1 MMKITV
7 DENIAYAKEAFSQ
20 FGDVELLHGR
30 KITPESV
37 KDSDALIVRSI
48 TKVDKNLLEGSKV
61 KFVGTATIGK
71 DHIDLGYLKEK
82 NIAFADAAGCNA
94 HAVKEY
100 VFTALADVLIERK
113 LRFKDLSIGIVGA
126 GNVGSKIAH
135 CANAV
140 GMKTIINDPPLK
152 RKTGNNIYKGLDE
165 ALKADIITL
174 HVPLNKEGIDKTY
187 HLLDY
192 ERLNQ
197 LKDNCILIN
206 SSRGSVV
213 DNNALEKLIEKK
225 NFTVILDVWENEP
238 LLNPELLKKV
248 YIGTPH
254 IAGYSYEGKVN
265 GTTMIYSALCKFL
278 NDEETFKVP
287 EVKVDDSVIELKE
300 TGSVETSLHYLFERI
315 YVIKKDDANLRK
327 VENLRG
333 SGNASKGL
341 TSKVDA
347 GKYFDTLRKEY
358 HLRYEF
364 PNYSVVVPKE
374 EKELIRIL
382 SAFRFGINF

>member
-7 DENIAYAKEAFSQ
+7 DENIAYGKEAFSQ
-20 FGDVELLHGR
+20 FGEVELLHGR
-30 KITPESV
+30 KISRDSV
-37 KDSDALIVRSI
+37 IDSDALIVRSI
-48 TKVDKNLLEGSKV
+48 TKVDRNLLEGSNV

-71 DHIDLGYLKEK
+71 DHVDLRYLKQN
-82 NIAFADAAGCNA
+82 NITFADAAGCNA

-100 VFTALADVLIERK
+100 VFTVLSGILTK
-113 LRFKDLSIGIVGA
+113 KNLKFNDLSIGIIGA
-126 GNVGSKIAH
+126 GNVGSKVAY
-135 CANAV
+135 CAGAL

-152 RKTGNNIYKGLDE
+152 RKTGNKIYRELDE

-174 HVPLNKEGIDKTY
+174 HVPLNKEGIDKTI

-192 ERLNQ
+192 ERLSR
-197 LKDNCILIN
+197 LKDGCILIN
-206 SSRGSVV
+206 SSRGGVV
-213 DNNALEKLIEKK
+213 DNDALEKLIEKK

-278 NDEETFKVP
+278 NEEETFKVP
-287 EVKVDDSVIELKE
+287 VAKVDDSVIELRQ
-300 TGSVETSLHYLFERI
+300 TGSIELLLDNLFKRI
-315 YVIKKDDANLRK
+315 YDIKKDDTNLRK
-327 VENLRG
+327 ILNEEN
-333 SGNASKGL
+333 
-341 TSKVDA
+341 A

-364 PNYSVVVPKE
+364 PNYSVVISKDE
-374 EKELIRIL
+374 NELIRIL
-382 SAFRFGINF
+382 SAFRFGINI

>member
-48 TKVDKNLLEGSKV
+48 TKVNKDLLEGSKV

-71 DHIDLGYLKEK
+71 DHIDLEYLKGK

-100 VFTALADVLIERK
+100 IFTALSEVLSKRELK
-113 LRFKDLSIGIVGA
+113 FKNFSIGIIGA
-126 GNVGSKIAH
+126 GNVGSKVAY
-135 CANAV
+135 CANTL

-152 RKTGNNIYKGLDE
+152 RKTGNNIYKELDE

-174 HVPLNKEGIDKTY
+174 HVPLNKEGIDKTN

-192 ERLNQ
+192 ERLNL
-197 LKDNCILIN
+197 LKDNCILLN

-238 LLNPELLKKV
+238 ELNPELLKKV

-278 NDEETFKVP
+278 NEEENFKVP
-287 EVKVDDSVIELKE
+287 EVKVDNSVIELKE
-300 TGSVETSLHYLFERI
+300 TYSVESALYNLLKGFTILKKMMQTSGR
-315 YVIKKDDANLRK
+315 
-327 VENLRG
+327 
-333 SGNASKGL
+333 
-341 TSKVDA
+341 
-347 GKYFDTLRKEY
+347 
-358 HLRYEF
+358 
-364 PNYSVVVPKE
+364 
-374 EKELIRIL
+374 
-382 SAFRFGINF
+382 

>member
-1 MMKITV
+1 MMKITA

-20 FGDVELLHGR
+20 FGEVELLHGR

-48 TKVDKNLLEGSKV
+48 TKVNKDLLEGSKV

-71 DHIDLGYLKEK
+71 DHIDLEYLKEK

-100 VFTALADVLIERK
+100 IFTALSEVLSKRELK
-113 LRFKDLSIGIVGA
+113 FKSLSMGIIGA
-126 GNVGSKIAH
+126 GNVGSKVAY
-135 CANAV
+135 CANTL

-152 RKTGNNIYKGLDE
+152 RKTGNNIYKELDQ

-174 HVPLNKEGIDKTY
+174 HVPLNKEGVDKTH

-197 LKDNCILIN
+197 LKDNCILLN

-238 LLNPELLKKV
+238 ELNPELLKKV
-248 YIGTPH
+248 YTGTPH

-278 NDEETFKVP
+278 NEEEIFKVP

-300 TGSVETSLHYLFERI
+300 TDSVESALYNLFKRI
-315 YVIKKDDANLRK
+315 YDIKKDDANLRK
-327 VENLRG
+327 ILVEQN
-333 SGNASKGL
+333 
-341 TSKVDA
+341 A

-358 HLRYEF
+358 RLRYEY
-364 PNYSVVVPKE
+364 PNYSVVIPKE

-382 SAFRFGINF
+382 SDFRFGIINR